1 MTDLKFSIDDLFF
14 VVSANEDRCIKIYN
28 NVCGYTEKIKDL
40 KEQSKTAESASLKER
55 FKQEAETVA
64 TALKELKVTLD

>member
-1 MTDLKFSIDDLFF
+1 MTDVKFSMDDLYF

-40 KEQSKTAESASLKER
+40 KEQSKSAESATMKER

-64 TALKELKVTLD
+64 AALKELKLTLE